1 MEEIYEPNNDFDFK
15 KLSLAPPTILSGGNY
30 FIKFHIN
37 GNPLYI
43 QPPKCTTKQ
52 GIIKAGKKMYCDLMM
67 TNQHELFIQW
77 MENLENYSQD
87 MIYNNREKWF
97 ETSLEKHDIENS
109 FSSPVKT
116 YKSGKYYI
124 TRTNVPTRLGKCI
137 LKIYD
142 ENEEDVNIETIKEDT
157 NLITILEVQ
166 GIKCSARSFQIEI
179 ELKQMMVLKPSIL
192 FEKCI
197 IKSRVPVLDSKS
209 NSVDADRMNSSNHN
223 DKTNMPDNLG
233 EISHSDLESV
243 PPVSNQLDSLS
254 ESIQPV
260 NSYDTHEENDSDMS
274 PPANESY
281 PNISI
286 KIDEPLNETPKINSN
301 EMTEVV
307 FDLDKVF
314 DSDIVKLK
322 TRNDVYYTMYR
333 EAKKKAKQARE
344 LAIASYLEAK
354 HIKNTYMLEEIND
367 SDDDD
372 ENENEGE
379 DGLDFNQFIE

>member
-30 FIKFHIN
+30 FIKFHVN

-52 GIIKAGKKMYCDLMM
+52 GIIKAGKKMFCDLMM
-67 TNQHELFIQW
+67 TNEHELFIQW

-124 TRTNVPTRLGKCI
+124 TRTNVPTRLGKCV

-142 ENEEDVNIETIKEDT
+142 ENEADVNIETIKEDT
-157 NLITILEVQ
+157 NLITILEIQ

-179 ELKQMMVLKPSIL
+179 ELKQMMVLKPSIM

-197 IKSRVPVLDSKS
+197 IKSRVPVSTDSKS
-209 NSVDADRMNSSNHN
+209 TSVDANRMNSSNHTDN
-223 DKTNMPDNLG
+223 TNIRDNLG
-233 EISHSDLESV
+233 ENSHSELESV
-243 PPVSNQLDSLS
+243 TPVSNQLDSLA
-254 ESIQPV
+254 ESIKPM
-260 NSYDTHEENDSDMS
+260 NSYDTHEDNDYDISRHK
-274 PPANESY
+274 NEPY

-286 KIDEPLNETPKINSN
+286 KIDEPLDELPKINPN
-301 EMTEVV
+301 EMTEIV
-307 FDLDKVF
+307 FDLDKVI

-344 LAIASYLEAK
+344 FAIASYLEAK

-372 ENENEGE
+372 TEGEGE
-379 DGLDFNQFIE
+379 DDLDFNQFTE